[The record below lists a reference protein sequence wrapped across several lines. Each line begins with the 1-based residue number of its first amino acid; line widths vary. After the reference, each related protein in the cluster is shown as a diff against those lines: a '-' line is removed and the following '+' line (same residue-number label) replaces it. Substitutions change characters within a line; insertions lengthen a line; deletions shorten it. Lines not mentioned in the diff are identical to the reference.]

1 MKHKILQQSNK
12 LVSAIIERVFWGPR
26 YFLEENKITNLDDI
40 TFLRTYL
47 RYFLNRI
54 KKHAERQG
62 KEDTLI
68 SRDGCLDHLIGK
80 FKRADQEIT
89 KIIKEKKRK
98 SC

>member
-1 MKHKILQQSNK
+1 MKQIILKQSH
-12 LVSAIIERVFWGPR
+12 LFVCEIIKRVFWGPR
-26 YFLEENKITNLDDI
+26 YFLEDNKITNLDDI
-40 TFLRTYL
+40 KFLRSYL
-47 RYFLNRI
+47 RYCLNKI
-54 KKHAERQG
+54 KKHAGRQC

-68 SRDGCLDHLIGK
+68 SRDECLDHLIGR